1 MRRLLAIT
9 ALSLL
14 VIPNVRT
21 QQPAPPK
28 ATDSQKRPVAI
39 PAQNLKW
46 VQVRPGQET
55 GALWGDRQVGPYGSF
70 NRFAAGFEDRLHYH
84 TRDLHSVVVSGTVV
98 VQSSGAPAQELGPG
112 SYGFLPGGT
121 PHTHSCKTGA
131 PCVLFVQQDGP
142 GDSVSVER

>member
-1 MRRLLAIT
+1 MRTLLRISV
-9 ALSLL
+9 LSL
-14 VIPNVRT
+14 VVVTNVRT
-21 QQPAPPK
+21 QQPALPN
-28 ATDSQKRPVAI
+28 ATDSQKRAVPM
-39 PAQNLKW
+39 PAQTIKW
-46 VQVRPGQET
+46 VQVRPGQDT
-55 GALWGDRQVGPYGSF
+55 SALWGNKQVGPYGSF
-70 NRFAAGFEDRLHYH
+70 NRFSAGFEDRLHYH

-131 PCVLFVQQDGP
+131 PCVLFVEQDGP